1 MFRSDDDSHT
11 FLRFGNSQ
19 FRTVQ
24 AFVFLRDFVEVDVQ
38 AVCQFADSD
47 GDTAGTE
54 VVAAFDEYRD
64 FMAAEEAL
72 DLAFRQGIALLDF
85 GAARFQGF
93 DGMFL
98 GRARSTAAA
107 VAAGLAA
114 EENDDVARERFFAD
128 DVLRGAAPRTA
139 PISMRLAMKPGL

>member
-1 MFRSDDDSHT
+1 MTTFWSRQLHDQAFCIRSDSDDRPLQVFFGGIFHEFIDVFRSDDDSHT

-19 FRTVQ
+19 FRYRP

-64 FMAAEEAL
+64 FTSRPMLVNDFLSVPSIVQAERIFTV
-72 DLAFRQGIALLDF
+72 DKRGLLK
-85 GAARFQGF
+85 
-93 DGMFL
+93 FL
-98 GRARSTAAA
+98 GPS
-107 VAAGLAA
+107 
-114 EENDDVARERFFAD
+114 
-128 DVLRGAAPRTA
+128 PR
-139 PISMRLAMKPGL
+139 MK